1 VDEKKGDSEEDVEAR
16 RVGGGRRGERVE
28 TARHA
33 HAGEVCFIQGA
44 FFLLA
49 ARSHPQKYR
58 PPDVS
63 REKDREEKPSVV

>member
-1 VDEKKGDSEEDVEAR
+1 
-16 RVGGGRRGERVE
+16 VGGRGERVE